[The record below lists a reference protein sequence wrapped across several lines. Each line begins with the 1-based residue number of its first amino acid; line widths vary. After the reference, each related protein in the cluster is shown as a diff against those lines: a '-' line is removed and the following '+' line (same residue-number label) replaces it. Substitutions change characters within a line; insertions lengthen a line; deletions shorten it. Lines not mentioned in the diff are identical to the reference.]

1 MAFKNN
7 TQLIGVCF
15 NSIKIETYNAVK
27 YVRRACIIYS
37 NFCCFFLFFVFH
49 SSLHV
54 LFWIRSNNDHYSPGC
69 RAEQRC
75 VGDGKDLFEFYSFNN
90 TRTHT
95 HTRKYIC
102 ILLHVGFR
110 RRSVSPVDVILSRRR
125 TSNKYVVDRA
135 VEAYTCKV

>member
-7 TQLIGVCF
+7 TQLIGICF
-15 NSIKIETYNAVK
+15 NSIKTETYNAVK

-37 NFCCFFLFFVFH
+37 NFFFLFFCFPFI
-49 SSLHV
+49 SSRFV
-54 LFWIRSNNDHYSPGC
+54 LDPIQQRSLFAGLSRGAEVC
-69 RAEQRC
+69 RGWQRPLRI
-75 VGDGKDLFEFYSFNN
+75 LFIQQQ
-90 TRTHT
+90 HT
-95 HTRKYIC
+95 YTRKYIC
-102 ILLHVGFR
+102 IILHVGFR